1 MTFTVEEISLLLELN
16 HSTRKVTIMALI
28 DLMTITEDAELRGM
42 LRRLGGKL
50 YAMNDKEFEVIDFD
64 SWKED
69 LNVERLE

>member
-1 MTFTVEEISLLLELN
+1 MTFTVEEISLLLEVN
-16 HSTRKVTIMALI
+16 HSSRKVAIMALI

-50 YAMNDKEFEVIDFD
+50 YAMSDKEFEAFDFD
-64 SWKED
+64 SLKED

>member
-1 MTFTVEEISLLLELN
+1 MTFTVEEISLLLKVN

-28 DLMTITEDAELRGM
+28 DLLQITGDAELRGM

-50 YAMNDKEFEVIDFD
+50 YSMSDKEFEAIDFD
-64 SWKED
+64 FWKED

>member
-1 MTFTVEEISLLLELN
+1 MTFTVEEICLLLEVN
-16 HSTRKVTIMALI
+16 HSSHKVAIMALI

-42 LRRLGGKL
+42 LRHLGGKL
-50 YAMNDKEFEVIDFD
+50 YAMKDKEFDAIDFD